1 MSVFLAQLATLGPIG
16 RYLPAPGTVG
26 SVSALI
32 IGFFL
37 AKNGFIIL
45 FSATLLVTILGVFAA
60 DAYSQLTGTD
70 DAGEVIID
78 EVAGQWLVLLCIP
91 PNIDSTLLWYVAGF
105 VLFRLFDI
113 LKPWPVSAAEGLP
126 GGIGVMADD
135 VVAGTLAGMA
145 LLTAQLLIYPA

>member
-26 SVSALI
+26 SVLALI
-32 IGFFL
+32 TGFFL

-45 FSATLLVTILGVFAA
+45 FSALLLVTILGVFAA

-91 PNIDSTLLWYVAGF
+91 PNIDPALFWYVAGF

-145 LLTAQLLIYPA
+145 LLMAQLFFYPA

>member
-26 SVSALI
+26 SVAALI
-32 IGFFL
+32 TGFFL
-37 AKNGFIIL
+37 AKNGFMIL
-45 FSATLLVTILGVFAA
+45 FSALLLVTILGAFAA
-60 DAYSQLTGTD
+60 DSYSQLTGTD

-91 PNIDSTLLWYVAGF
+91 PNIDSALLWYVAGF

-113 LKPWPVSAAEGLP
+113 FKPWPVSAAEGLP

-145 LLTAQLLIYPA
+145 LLIAQLLIYPA

>member
-16 RYLPAPGTVG
+16 RYLPAPGTAG
-26 SVSALI
+26 ALLALI
-32 IGFFL
+32 TGFFL

-45 FSATLLVTILGVFAA
+45 FMALLLITILGVFAA
-60 DAYSQLTGTD
+60 NAYSQLTNTD
-70 DAGEVIID
+70 DAREVIID

-91 PNIDSTLLWYVAGF
+91 PNIDLALLWYGAGF
-105 VLFRLFDI
+105 ILFRIFDI
-113 LKPWPVSAAEGLP
+113 LKPWPVSAAESLP

-145 LLTAQLLIYPA
+145 LLMAQLFIYTT

>member
-16 RYLPAPGTVG
+16 RYFPAPGTVG

-32 IGFFL
+32 TGFFL
-37 AKNGFIIL
+37 AQNGFMIL
-45 FSATLLVTILGVFAA
+45 FLALLLVTILGVFAA
-60 DAYSQLTGTD
+60 DAHSQLTGTD
-70 DAGEVIID
+70 DSSEVIID

-91 PNIDSTLLWYVAGF
+91 PNIDAAMFWYVAGF

-135 VVAGTLAGMA
+135 VVAGVLAGMA
-145 LLTAQLLIYPA
+145 LLMTQLLIYPT